1 MLIWEVI
8 TMLKLENVSVKYGN
22 VIALENVS
30 MEIKEGETIS
40 IVGSNGAG
48 KSTTL
53 KAISGLVKCNTG
65 SIKLEDKLLNKY
77 EPEFI
82 VSKGII
88 QVPEGRR
95 VFPQM
100 TVYENIEMGAS
111 LRKDKLNIPK
121 EIKEI
126 YSRFPRLGERS
137 KQLAGTL
144 SGGEQQ
150 MLAIA
155 RGLIAKPKILMLDEP
170 SLGLAPLIIEEIAKL
185 IKELQK
191 GGMTILLIEQNARMA
206 LKLSN
211 RAYVLETG
219 SVVLEGNAQN
229 LLNDDFMKKAY
240 LGA

>member
-1 MLIWEVI
+1 
-8 TMLKLENVSVKYGN
+8 MLKLENVSVNYGN
-22 VIALENVS
+22 VIAIENVS

-40 IVGSNGAG
+40 IVGANGAG

-53 KAISGLVKCNTG
+53 KAISGLVKCRTG
-65 SIKLEDKLLNKY
+65 TIKLGDLDLSKMETDR
-77 EPEFI
+77 I
-82 VSKGII
+82 VKEGII

-100 TVYENIEMGAS
+100 SVLENIEMGAT
-111 LRKDKLNIPK
+111 LRKDKSNIAD

-126 YSRFPRLGERS
+126 FKRFPRLEERS
-137 KQLAGTL
+137 KQMAGTL

-170 SLGLAPLIIEEIAKL
+170 SLGLAPLIIDEIAKL
-185 IKELQK
+185 ILELKER
-191 GGMTILLIEQNARMA
+191 GMTILLIEQNARMA
-206 LKLSN
+206 LKLSD

-219 SVVLEGNAQN
+219 RVALEGNAQA
-229 LLNDDFMKKAY
+229 LLEDDFMKKAY

>member
-1 MLIWEVI
+1 
-8 TMLKLENVSVKYGN
+8 MLKIDHISVKYGN

-30 MEIKEGETIS
+30 MEITEGETIS
-40 IVGSNGAG
+40 IVGANGAG
-48 KSTTL
+48 KSTLL
-53 KAISGLVKCNTG
+53 KAVSGIVRSHAGTIKWNGNELSNTEPDQIVK
-65 SIKLEDKLLNKY
+65 S
-77 EPEFI
+77 
-82 VSKGII
+82 GII

-100 TVYENIEMGAS
+100 TVYENIEMGAVC
-111 LRKDKLNIPK
+111 RKDKQNIEK

-126 YSRFPRLGERS
+126 FLRFPRLEERS

-155 RGLIAKPKILMLDEP
+155 RGLIARPKLLMLDEP
-170 SLGLAPLIIEEIAKL
+170 SLGLAPLVIEEIARL
-185 IKELQK
+185 IVELKES
-191 GGMTILLIEQNARMA
+191 GMTILLIEQNARMA
-206 LKLSN
+206 LKLSD

-219 SVVLEGNAQN
+219 RVVIEGDAKK
-229 LLNDDFMKKAY
+229 LLHDDFMKKAY

>member
-1 MLIWEVI
+1 
-8 TMLKLENVSVKYGN
+8 MLKLENISVNYGN
-22 VIALENVS
+22 VIAIENIS
-30 MEIKEGETIS
+30 MDLKEGETIS
-40 IVGSNGAG
+40 IVGANGAG

-53 KAISGLVKCNTG
+53 KAISGLVKCRTG
-65 SIKLEDKLLNKY
+65 TIKLGDLDLSKM
-77 EPEFI
+77 EPDRI
-82 VSKGII
+82 VKEGII

-100 TVYENIEMGAS
+100 SVLENIEMGAT
-111 LRKDKLNIPK
+111 LRKDKSNIAS

-126 YSRFPRLGERS
+126 FRKFPRLEERS
-137 KQLAGTL
+137 KQMAGTL

-170 SLGLAPLIIEEIAKL
+170 SLGLAPLIIDEIAKL
-185 IKELQK
+185 ILELK
-191 GGMTILLIEQNARMA
+191 GRGMTILLIEQNARMA
-206 LKLSN
+206 LKLSD

-219 SVVLEGNAQN
+219 RVALEGNAHA
-229 LLNDDFMKKAY
+229 LLEDDFMKKAY

>member
-1 MLIWEVI
+1 
-8 TMLKLENVSVKYGN
+8 MLKLENVSVNYGN
-22 VIALENVS
+22 VIAIENVS
-30 MEIKEGETIS
+30 MELKEGETIS
-40 IVGSNGAG
+40 IVGANGAG

-53 KAISGLVKCNTG
+53 KAISGLVKCRTG
-65 SIKLEDKLLNKY
+65 SIKLGDLDLTKM
-77 EPEFI
+77 EPDRI
-82 VSKGII
+82 VKEGII

-100 TVYENIEMGAS
+100 SVLENIEMGAT
-111 LRKDKLNIPK
+111 LRKDKSNIAG

-126 YSRFPRLGERS
+126 FKRFPRLEERS
-137 KQLAGTL
+137 KQMAGTL

-170 SLGLAPLIIEEIAKL
+170 SLGLAPLIIDEIAKL
-185 IKELQK
+185 ILELKER
-191 GGMTILLIEQNARMA
+191 GMTILLIEQNARMA
-206 LKLSN
+206 LKLSD

-219 SVVLEGNAQN
+219 RVALEGHAQA
-229 LLNDDFMKKAY
+229 LLEDDFMKKAY

>member
-1 MLIWEVI
+1 
-8 TMLKLENVSVKYGN
+8 MLKLENVSVNYGN
-22 VIALENVS
+22 VIAIENVS

-40 IVGSNGAG
+40 IVGANGAG

-53 KAISGLVKCNTG
+53 KAISGLVKCRTG
-65 SIKLEDKLLNKY
+65 TIKLGDLDLSKM
-77 EPEFI
+77 EPDRI
-82 VSKGII
+82 VKEGII

-100 TVYENIEMGAS
+100 SVLENIEMGAT
-111 LRKDKLNIPK
+111 LRKDKSNIAD

-126 YSRFPRLGERS
+126 FKRFPRLEERS
-137 KQLAGTL
+137 KQMAGTL

-170 SLGLAPLIIEEIAKL
+170 SLGLAPLIIDEIAKL
-185 IKELQK
+185 ILELKER
-191 GGMTILLIEQNARMA
+191 GMTILLIEQNARMA
-206 LKLSN
+206 LKLSD

-219 SVVLEGNAQN
+219 RVALEGNAQA
-229 LLNDDFMKKAY
+229 LLEDDFMKKAY

>member
-1 MLIWEVI
+1 VI
-8 TMLKLENVSVKYGN
+8 PMLKLENISVNYGN
-22 VIALENVS
+22 VIAIENIS
-30 MEIKEGETIS
+30 MDLKEGETIS
-40 IVGSNGAG
+40 IVGANGAG

-53 KAISGLVKCNTG
+53 KAISGLVKCRTG
-65 SIKLEDKLLNKY
+65 TIKLGDLDLSKM
-77 EPEFI
+77 EPDRI
-82 VSKGII
+82 VKEGII

-100 TVYENIEMGAS
+100 SVLENIEMGAT
-111 LRKDKLNIPK
+111 LRKDKSNIAS

-126 YSRFPRLGERS
+126 FRKFPRLEERS
-137 KQLAGTL
+137 KQMAGTL

-170 SLGLAPLIIEEIAKL
+170 SLGLAPLIIDEIAKL
-185 IKELQK
+185 ILELK
-191 GGMTILLIEQNARMA
+191 GRGMTILLIEQNARMA
-206 LKLSN
+206 LKLSD

-219 SVVLEGNAQN
+219 RVALEGNAHA
-229 LLNDDFMKKAY
+229 LLEDDFMKKAY

>member
-1 MLIWEVI
+1 
-8 TMLKLENVSVKYGN
+8 MLKLENVSVNYGN
-22 VIALENVS
+22 VIAIENVS
-30 MEIKEGETIS
+30 MELKEGETIS
-40 IVGSNGAG
+40 IVGANGAG

-53 KAISGLVKCNTG
+53 KAISGLVKCRTG
-65 SIKLEDKLLNKY
+65 NIKLGDLDLSKM
-77 EPEFI
+77 EPDRI
-82 VSKGII
+82 VKEGII

-100 TVYENIEMGAS
+100 SVLENIEMGAT
-111 LRKDKLNIPK
+111 LRKDKSNIAG

-126 YSRFPRLGERS
+126 FKRFPRLEERS
-137 KQLAGTL
+137 KQMAGTL

-170 SLGLAPLIIEEIAKL
+170 SLGLAPLIIDEIAKL
-185 IKELQK
+185 ILELKER
-191 GGMTILLIEQNARMA
+191 GMTILLIEQNARMA
-206 LKLSN
+206 LKLSD

-219 SVVLEGNAQN
+219 RVALEGNAHA
-229 LLNDDFMKKAY
+229 LLEDDFMKKAY

>member
-1 MLIWEVI
+1 
-8 TMLKLENVSVKYGN
+8 MLKLNNVSVKYGN

-30 MEIKEGETIS
+30 MEINEGETIS
-40 IVGSNGAG
+40 IVGANGAG

-53 KAISGLVKCNTG
+53 KAISGLVKCHTG
-65 SIKLEDKLLNKY
+65 TIELEDQLLHKS
-77 EPEFI
+77 EPEAI
-82 VSKGII
+82 VRKGII

-100 TVYENIEMGAS
+100 TVFENIEMGAT
-111 LRKDKLNIPK
+111 LRKDKANIAK

-126 YSRFPRLGERS
+126 FSRFPRLKERS

-170 SLGLAPLIIEEIAKL
+170 SLGLAPLIIEEIARL

-219 SVVLEGNAQN
+219 RVALEGNAQT

>member
-1 MLIWEVI
+1 VI
-8 TMLKLENVSVKYGN
+8 PMLKIENISVNYGN
-22 VIALENVS
+22 VIAIENVS
-30 MEIKEGETIS
+30 MELKEGETIS
-40 IVGSNGAG
+40 IVGANGAG

-53 KAISGLVKCNTG
+53 KAISGLVKCRTG
-65 SIKLEDKLLNKY
+65 TIKLGDLDLSKM
-77 EPEFI
+77 EPDRI
-82 VSKGII
+82 VKEGII

-100 TVYENIEMGAS
+100 SVLENIEMGAT
-111 LRKDKLNIPK
+111 LRKDKTNIAS

-126 YSRFPRLGERS
+126 FKRFPRLEERS
-137 KQLAGTL
+137 KQMAGTL

-170 SLGLAPLIIEEIAKL
+170 SLGLAPLIIDEIAKL
-185 IKELQK
+185 ILELKER
-191 GGMTILLIEQNARMA
+191 GMTILLIEQNARMA
-206 LKLSN
+206 LKLSD

-219 SVVLEGNAQN
+219 RVALEGNAHA
-229 LLNDDFMKKAY
+229 LLEDDFMKKAY

>member
-1 MLIWEVI
+1 
-8 TMLKLENVSVKYGN
+8 MLKIENISVNYGN
-22 VIALENVS
+22 VIAIENVS
-30 MEIKEGETIS
+30 MELKEGETIS
-40 IVGSNGAG
+40 IVGANGAG

-53 KAISGLVKCNTG
+53 KAISGLVKCRTG
-65 SIKLEDKLLNKY
+65 TIKLGDLDLSKM
-77 EPEFI
+77 EPDRI
-82 VSKGII
+82 VKEGII

-100 TVYENIEMGAS
+100 SVLENIEMGAT
-111 LRKDKLNIPK
+111 LRKDKTNIAS

-126 YSRFPRLGERS
+126 FKRFPRLEERS
-137 KQLAGTL
+137 KQMAGTL

-170 SLGLAPLIIEEIAKL
+170 SLGLAPLIIDEIAKL
-185 IKELQK
+185 ILELKER
-191 GGMTILLIEQNARMA
+191 GMTILLIEQNARMA
-206 LKLSN
+206 LKLSD

-219 SVVLEGNAQN
+219 RVALEGNAHA
-229 LLNDDFMKKAY
+229 LLEDDFMKKAY

>member
-1 MLIWEVI
+1 
-8 TMLKLENVSVKYGN
+8 MLKLENVSVNYGN
-22 VIALENVS
+22 VIAIENVS
-30 MEIKEGETIS
+30 MELKEGETIS
-40 IVGSNGAG
+40 IVGANGAG

-53 KAISGLVKCNTG
+53 KAISGLVKCRTG
-65 SIKLEDKLLNKY
+65 NIKLGDLDLSKM
-77 EPEFI
+77 EPDRI
-82 VSKGII
+82 VKEGII

-100 TVYENIEMGAS
+100 SVLENIEMGAT
-111 LRKDKLNIPK
+111 LRKDKSNIAG

-126 YSRFPRLGERS
+126 FKRFPRLEERS
-137 KQLAGTL
+137 KQMAGTL

-170 SLGLAPLIIEEIAKL
+170 SLGLAPLIIDEIAKL
-185 IKELQK
+185 ILELKER
-191 GGMTILLIEQNARMA
+191 GMTILLIEQNARMA
-206 LKLSN
+206 LKLSD

-219 SVVLEGNAQN
+219 RVALEGNAKA
-229 LLNDDFMKKAY
+229 LLEDDFMKKAY

>member
-1 MLIWEVI
+1 
-8 TMLKLENVSVKYGN
+8 MLKLENVSVNYGN
-22 VIALENVS
+22 VIAIENVS

-40 IVGSNGAG
+40 IVGANGAG

-53 KAISGLVKCNTG
+53 KAISGLVKCRTG
-65 SIKLEDKLLNKY
+65 TIKLGDLDLSKMETDR
-77 EPEFI
+77 I
-82 VSKGII
+82 VKEGII

-100 TVYENIEMGAS
+100 SVLENIEMGAT
-111 LRKDKLNIPK
+111 LRKDKSNFAD

-126 YSRFPRLGERS
+126 FKRFPRLEERS
-137 KQLAGTL
+137 KQMAGTL

-170 SLGLAPLIIEEIAKL
+170 SLGLAPLIIDEIAKL
-185 IKELQK
+185 ILELKER
-191 GGMTILLIEQNARMA
+191 GMTILLIEQNARMA
-206 LKLSN
+206 LKLSD

-219 SVVLEGNAQN
+219 RVALEGNAQA
-229 LLNDDFMKKAY
+229 LLEDDFMKKAY

>member
-1 MLIWEVI
+1 MLR
-8 TMLKLENVSVKYGN
+8 LENVSVNYGN
-22 VIALENVS
+22 VIAIENVS
-30 MEIKEGETIS
+30 MEIKEGEMIS
-40 IVGSNGAG
+40 IVGANGAG

-53 KAISGLVKCNTG
+53 KAISGLVNCHTG
-65 SIKLEDKLLNKY
+65 TIKLGDLDLSKM
-77 EPEFI
+77 EPERI
-82 VSKGII
+82 VKEGII

-100 TVYENIEMGAS
+100 SVLENIEMGAT
-111 LRKDKLNIPK
+111 LRKDKSKIAV

-126 YSRFPRLGERS
+126 FKRFPRLEERS
-137 KQLAGTL
+137 KQMAGTL

-170 SLGLAPLIIEEIAKL
+170 SLGLAPLIIDEIAKL
-185 IKELQK
+185 LLELKER
-191 GGMTILLIEQNARMA
+191 GMTILLIEQNARMA
-206 LKLSN
+206 LKLSD

-219 SVVLEGNAQN
+219 HVALKGNAKA
-229 LLNDDFMKKAY
+229 LLDDDFMKKAY

>member
-1 MLIWEVI
+1 
-8 TMLKLENVSVKYGN
+8 MLKLENVSVNYGN
-22 VIALENVS
+22 VIAVENIS
-30 MEIKEGETIS
+30 MEVKEGETIS
-40 IVGSNGAG
+40 IVGANGAG

-53 KAISGLVKCNTG
+53 KAISGLVKCRTG
-65 SIKLEDKLLNKY
+65 TIKLGDLEISKM
-77 EPEFI
+77 EPERI
-82 VSKGII
+82 VKEGII

-100 TVYENIEMGAS
+100 TVLENIEMGAT
-111 LRKDKLNIPK
+111 LRKDKDNIAK

-126 YSRFPRLGERS
+126 FKRFPRLEERS
-137 KQLAGTL
+137 KQMAGTL

-170 SLGLAPLIIEEIAKL
+170 SLGLAPLVIDEIAKL
-185 IKELQK
+185 ILELKEQK
-191 GGMTILLIEQNARMA
+191 MTILLIEQNARMA
-206 LKLSN
+206 LRLSD

-219 SVVLEGNAQN
+219 HVALDGNAKA